1 MAQAAARA
9 TGCLD
14 GKIVWVTGAGRGL
27 GRSIAAAAAGAG
39 ATVVA
44 SSRTAA
50 DLRSLGAD
58 VRATGG
64 ELDERPL
71 SVAEPDAVD
80 AVAAAIVA
88 AHGRIDGLVT
98 SAGVSPVFV
107 RSEQVRDQ
115 DWQTILDVNLT
126 GTFACARAAGR
137 LMLAQGNG
145 SIVAVSS
152 VHARVGYE
160 RLAAYAASKGGVEA
174 LIRTLA
180 VEWAA
185 RGVRVN
191 SLVPGYFATDLSAG
205 LLNSRHGERIRAA
218 IPMGRIGAPG
228 ELDAAALFLLSD
240 ASSYVTGSSLSV
252 DGGWQAW

>member
-1 MAQAAARA
+1 
-9 TGCLD
+9 
-14 GKIVWVTGAGRGL
+14 
-27 GRSIAAAAAGAG
+27 
-39 ATVVA
+39 
-44 SSRTAA
+44 
-50 DLRSLGAD
+50 
-58 VRATGG
+58 
-64 ELDERPL
+64 
-71 SVAEPDAVD
+71 
-80 AVAAAIVA
+80 
-88 AHGRIDGLVT
+88 
-98 SAGVSPVFV
+98 
-107 RSEQVRDQ
+107 
-115 DWQTILDVNLT
+115 
-126 GTFACARAAGR
+126 
-137 LMLAQGNG
+137 
-145 SIVAVSS
+145 VSS